1 MEKES
6 EPLKLHSREWKYPL
20 VIFFVTWIALWG
32 WMLIVRKIITGNLPF
47 HEDAHPY
54 LGIPPERN
62 MLLEVWQRWDVL
74 HYQWIAVHGY
84 NKINLEPFG
93 PLYPMLMRWGAP
105 LLGNNS
111 LLAGLLLSGLF
122 CLAAMFA
129 FIALARAELGTSHKA
144 RQALLYLAVFPT
156 AFFLF
161 APYTESIFLLGAV
174 MTMKSLRQKEW
185 LPAGLWG
192 MLAVS
197 ARLPAAVII
206 FPTLY
211 AAWKEW
217 RESGHLRPW
226 ISPFLI
232 VVGAGLFPIY
242 TWVTLKLPP
251 WAFLQALNSGFQ
263 RNFNFPGFNIWLAA
277 QKISQGIFLLVNI
290 PDLLFCL
297 LFLAGTILVWKKL
310 PAIYGI
316 YTTGFMVLYLS
327 TNTSVYPLLSMSRYV
342 LALFPVFMAM
352 PAFIQNNKIRLLI
365 LTAMLTGLLF
375 FSAQFAIWGWVG

>member
-32 WMLIVRKIITGNLPF
+32 WMLIVRKIITGNLSF
-47 HEDAHPY
+47 NGGAYPY
-54 LGIPPERN
+54 LGIPPEKN

-84 NKINLEPFG
+84 NKTNLEPFG